1 MILQETEPIKY
12 SKNIEFLCGLHM
24 YKYDVCVYVG
34 VCSNK
39 ELGHAIMETEKSQ
52 EPQ

>member
-1 MILQETEPIKY
+1 
-12 SKNIEFLCGLHM
+12 M
-24 YKYDVCVYVG
+24 YKYDVCIYVCVC